1 MKRKIL
7 LMLVSLMLVFSVTAC
22 GKQADSSTLNEPE
35 KEQGM
40 SRAGETEEVEGT
52 EGFDM
57 ERIRKSIIIKG
68 QSFEIPTAL
77 SDLGEGWTWEED
89 ELSSWGTDGAGL
101 VDVYF
106 NNKEWFV
113 GGVENYYAGSEDE
126 GIIYNLT
133 IETGD
138 CSIDGFV
145 PLEST
150 RQEMLEKYGEPVETN
165 DEYGLKYHYGSPN
178 HASGLGPIR
187 EQSLSVSFDENDIIT
202 SMSITYYVDVV
213 REGANSYD
221 INEMLSD
228 LTIESVNIGWPCDLE
243 DIQKVFELG
252 DANSFENDLDLL
264 YYDLYLDG
272 HKEGEVW
279 ISKEKSIVL
288 SLSLS
293 YPFDNGA
300 AIEFK
305 GVTEK
310 SSYSDVIRMLG
321 EPTYYKEH
329 GYYSIYYQDISQD
342 RMEANSY
349 DEIDI
354 GFGDDCIRS
363 IVFRSSKDNQKQD

>member
-1 MKRKIL
+1 MKGKIILILILISL
-7 LMLVSLMLVFSVTAC
+7 LLCVAAC
-22 GKQADSSTLNEPE
+22 GKQVGSSTEDELRAE
-35 KEQGM
+35 KDIVQAEDAEGAETKET
-40 SRAGETEEVEGT
+40 AG
-52 EGFDM
+52 GFDI
-57 ERIRKSIIIKG
+57 ERVRKNVIIKD
-68 QSFEIPTAL
+68 QPFEIPTAL
-77 SDLGEGWTWEED
+77 SELGEGWTWEED
-89 ELSSWGTDGAGL
+89 ELSSWGVNGSGL

-106 NNKEWFV
+106 NNEEWFV

-150 RQEMLEKYGEPVETN
+150 RQEMLERYGEPMET
-165 DEYGLKYHYGSPN
+165 DDKYGLNYHYGSL
-178 HASGLGPIR
+178 HHDSGVGPSR
-187 EQSLSVSFDENDIIT
+187 EQSLSVTFDENDIIT

-213 REGANSYD
+213 REGVNSYD
-221 INEMLSD
+221 INEILSD
-228 LTIESVNIGWPCDLE
+228 LTIEGVKIGWPCDLE

-252 DANSFENDLDLL
+252 DVNTFESDPDIVL
-264 YYDLYLDG
+264 YDLYLEG
-272 HKEGEVW
+272 HREGQVW
-279 ISKEKSIVL
+279 ISQEKSFVL
-288 SLSLS
+288 SLSLD
-293 YPFDNGA
+293 YLFDNGA

-329 GYYSIYYQDISQD
+329 GYYSIFYQDTSQD
-342 RMEANSY
+342 IMEAHSY

-354 GFGDDCIRS
+354 GFSDDCIRS
-363 IVFRSSKDNQKQD
+363 IVLRSKMVP